1 MTLFFMLLVMWLI
14 LCSRFTLEVLL
25 IGAAL
30 SAGLSWF
37 CHAQH
42 IWPRWVD
49 RAIVR
54 LSGRIVR
61 YLWRLLGHML
71 SSSLRVCA
79 LILSPSLDEVE
90 PKLLFFEPPLK
101 EEGTRVVLGNSI
113 TLTPG
118 TFTVGL
124 YGSSILCIHA
134 LNGDMAEGA
143 RHLDLTPRLQQ
154 MEDVIHQEQARDREA
169 RREKEERT

>member
-1 MTLFFMLLVMWLI
+1 MTLFFLLLVMWLI

-37 CHAQH
+37 CHAQR
-42 IWPRWVD
+42 IWPRWMD
-49 RAIVR
+49 RATVR
-54 LSGRIVR
+54 LSGQIVR
-61 YLWRLLGHML
+61 YLWRLLGHMI

-79 LILSPSLDEVE
+79 IILSPTLDEVE

-124 YGSSILCIHA
+124 YGNSILCIHA

-143 RHLDLTPRLQQ
+143 RHMDLTPRLQQ
-154 MEDVIHQEQARDREA
+154 MEGILREERDRD
-169 RREKEERT
+169 RKSSQKEDRTS

>member
-79 LILSPSLDEVE
+79 IILSPSLDEVE

-118 TFTVGL
+118 RN
-124 YGSSILCIHA
+124 A
-134 LNGDMAEGA
+134 
-143 RHLDLTPRLQQ
+143 
-154 MEDVIHQEQARDREA
+154 
-169 RREKEERT
+169 